1 MTNVLVT
8 GAGGFIGKNLIDRLH
23 RKKGVFVKQYH
34 REDDPSLLYRY
45 LNDSDIIYHLAGVNR
60 PQYNAEFARVNRGL
74 TERIVNYLKKN
85 QKTPKIVFS
94 SSTQAAFDTPYG
106 LSKKAAEE
114 VLKNYSNET
123 GAEIHI
129 YRLPGVFGK
138 WCKPHYNSVVATFCK
153 EISNDKAIEIHDAD
167 KMLELVY
174 IDDVVNHFMDCLDRK
189 ETEGKFYYPINQI
202 FQTTVGELARKI
214 YEIKE
219 IRKSLIIPDLSD
231 RFTKYL
237 YTTYLSYL
245 DENNFSYN
253 LPTHQDERGSLV
265 ELIKS
270 HQVGQ
275 VFMSTSRKGV
285 TRGNHYHHTKVE
297 KFCVIK
303 GAANIK
309 LRKIDSE
316 ELITYRVTDQNI
328 EIVDIPP
335 GYTHSIENVTDDEM
349 IVLFWANELFDPDN
363 PDTIPLK
370 VQPDEANNRKDENCV
385 NRQDI

>member
-1 MTNVLVT
+1 MINVLVT

-23 RKKGVFVKQYH
+23 REKGVSVKQYH
-34 REDDPSLLYRY
+34 RGDNPTLLYKY
-45 LNDSDIIYHLAGVNR
+45 LNDADIIYHLAGVNR
-60 PQYNAEFARVNRGL
+60 PRHNEEFSSVNRGL
-74 TERIVNYLKKN
+74 TEQIVNYLSEN

-123 GAEIHI
+123 GAEVYI

-138 WCKPHYNSVVATFCK
+138 WCRPHYNSVVATFCH
-153 EISNDKAIEIHDAD
+153 EISHDKEIEIHDAN
-167 KMLELVY
+167 KKLELAY
-174 IDDVVNHFMDCLDRK
+174 IDDVADDFMDCLTRK
-189 ETEGKFYYPINQI
+189 KTEKKFYYPIS
-202 FQTTVGELARKI
+202 QTFHTTIGELAHKL
-214 YEIKE
+214 YEIKN

-231 RFTKYL
+231 KLTKYL

-245 DENNFSYN
+245 DKNDFSYD
-253 LPTHQDERGSLV
+253 LPAHQDERGSLV

-270 HQVGQ
+270 HQAGQ

-285 TRGNHYHHTKVE
+285 IRGNHYHHTKVE

-303 GAANIK
+303 GMANIMF
-309 LRKIDSE
+309 RRVGSE
-316 ELITYRVTDQNI
+316 ELITYTVSDQNI
-328 EIVDIPP
+328 EMVDIPP
-335 GYTHSIENVTDDEM
+335 GFTHSIENVTDGEM

-363 PDTIPLK
+363 PDTFSLK
-370 VQPDEANNRKDENCV
+370 VQPGEIDEKKG
-385 NRQDI
+385 

>member
-1 MTNVLVT
+1 MINITVT

-23 RKKGVFVKQYH
+23 REKGVSVRQYH
-34 REDDPSLLYRY
+34 HQDDLSLLYKY

-60 PQYNAEFARVNRGL
+60 PTNKAEFASVNKGL
-74 TERIVNYLKKN
+74 TESIVNYLKEHH
-85 QKTPKIVFS
+85 KTPKIIFS
-94 SSTQAAFDTPYG
+94 SSMQAEIDTPYG

-114 VLKNYSNET
+114 VLQNYSMET
-123 GAEIHI
+123 GAEVYI

-138 WCKPHYNSVVATFCK
+138 WCRPHYNSVVATFCH
-153 EISNDKAIEIHDAD
+153 EISHNKDITVHDAG

-174 IDDVVNHFMDCLDRK
+174 IDDVVDSFIDCLYQKR
-189 ETEGKFYYPINQI
+189 TEKTFYYSIRQT
-202 FQTTVGELARKI
+202 FHTTVGELAQKL

-219 IRKSLIIPDLSD
+219 IRHSLIIPDLSD
-231 RFTKYL
+231 PFTKYL

-245 DENNFSYN
+245 ETNNFSYE
-253 LPTHQDERGSLV
+253 LPVHRDARGSLV

-270 HQVGQ
+270 HQAGQ
-275 VFMSTSRKGV
+275 VFISTSHKGV
-285 TRGNHYHHTKVE
+285 IRGNHYHHTKVE

-303 GAANIK
+303 GEATIK

-316 ELITYRVTDQNI
+316 KLITYHVTDQNF

-335 GYTHSIENVTDDEM
+335 GYTHSIENVTDGEM

-363 PDTIPLK
+363 PDTISLN
-370 VQPDEANNRKDENCV
+370 VQPNESDEKKG
-385 NRQDI
+385 